1 MTYQQQ
7 YLHSSVLPRLTMASG
22 QQRPAR
28 PLSDATSIASS
39 TDFDDEMQ
47 YMSQNKVSR
56 PPVYKYSNYDDM
68 DIEEDEMEDDA
79 AAIDPDS
86 IDNLFSKAKR
96 MNTWLSV
103 SDGRNSVGSVGYP
116 CRYDLTQSLTSTI
129 GCQNCLIL

>member
-1 MTYQQQ
+1 MAYQQQ
-7 YLHSSVLPRLTMASG
+7 YLHSSVLPRLTMPNG

-68 DIEEDEMEDDA
+68 DIEEDEAEDEVVVG
-79 AAIDPDS
+79 DPDS

-103 SDGRNSVGSVGYP
+103 SDGRNSVGSVGFPYN
-116 CRYDLTQSLTSTI
+116 YA
-129 GCQNCLIL
+129 